1 MANYIAIDNANTSAS
16 VALLVDNNQK
26 NVIYQCISTQERN
39 NSEQILPML
48 DELLEQASLD
58 RQSIDG
64 IVFSQGPGGFTG
76 LRVACGLAQGL
87 ALGLDI
93 PVVPVSSLDATAE
106 LSLPYI
112 DDGFMVVALD
122 ARMHEVYLAVY
133 DVRTKQ
139 VQANPIVSAT
149 LMQVTDVQS
158 WINQQV
164 DAWCLLYQKNPETIK
179 ICLAGNAMEAYPDS
193 FLWDID
199 SRWLKGNAQWATADT
214 LVMLGAKKLKKQGG
228 VPLTELMPLY
238 LRDKVAF
245 TTEEREAGM
254 GGNPKIA
261 LPEFTPLQ
269 RRLFRL
275 VEQLKESNYWIR
287 PLLRSDLPAVMA
299 IESQTQ
305 DNPWTEGMFM
315 AGFLHLNYRLWGVTD
330 SEDELVAY
338 AIQLIDPDV
347 VNLMTISVAPT
358 LQQKGIGSL
367 LLEWLEIYIQHQDMM
382 PNVQLLEVRESNTQA
397 QHLYQKFAYEQ
408 IGVRK
413 NYYSTASGQK
423 ENALV
428 MQKTLR

>member
-1 MANYIAIDNANTSAS
+1 MTNYIAIDNANTSAS
-16 VALLVDNNQK
+16 VALLIDNNQK
-26 NVIYQCISTQERN
+26 NVIYQRISDLERN

-48 DELLEQASLD
+48 DELLAQASLD

-93 PVVPVSSLDATAE
+93 PVVPVSSLEATAE

-133 DVRTKQ
+133 DVKAKQ
-139 VQANPIVSAT
+139 VQENPIVSAT
-149 LMQVTDVQS
+149 LMQVTDVQE
-158 WINQQV
+158 WINQQF
-164 DAWCLLYQKNPETIK
+164 DAWCLLYQKKPEATK

-193 FLWDID
+193 FLWEIGG
-199 SRWLKGNAQWATADT
+199 RWLKGNAQWATADT
-214 LVMLGAKKLKKQGG
+214 LVRLGAKKLKTQGG
-228 VPLTELMPLY
+228 LSLTELAPLY

-261 LPEFTPLQ
+261 PPEFTPLQ
-269 RRLFRL
+269 QRLFRL
-275 VEQLKESNYWIR
+275 VEQLKENNYWIR
-287 PLLRSDLPAVMA
+287 PLLRSDLPAVIA
-299 IESQTQ
+299 IENQTQ
-305 DNPWTEGMFM
+305 GNPWTEGMFM
-315 AGFLHLNYRLWGVTD
+315 AGFLHLNYRLWALIN
-330 SEDELVAY
+330 SEDELLAY
-338 AIQLIDPDV
+338 AIQLVDPEV

-367 LLEWLEIYIQHQDMM
+367 LLEWLEIYIQYQDTM
-382 PNVQLLEVRESNTQA
+382 PKVQLLEVRESNTHA
-397 QHLYQKFAYEQ
+397 QRLYQKFAYEQ
-408 IGVRK
+408 IGMRK
-413 NYYSTASGQK
+413 NYYSTASNQK

-428 MQKTLR
+428 LQKTLR